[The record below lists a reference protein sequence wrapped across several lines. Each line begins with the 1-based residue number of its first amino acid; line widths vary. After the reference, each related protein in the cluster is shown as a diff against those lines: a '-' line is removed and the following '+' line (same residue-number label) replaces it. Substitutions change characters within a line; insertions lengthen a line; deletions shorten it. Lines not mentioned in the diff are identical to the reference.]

1 MNDQQLA
8 LFVAVLIAVLPNILL
23 KFIDKVKSPQEKT
36 KGELEAADLSVD
48 TLTEAL
54 KEMREH
60 NKFLEDKLSTKRSEI
75 TVQNKMIYDINI
87 LNSELAKQNIELSNK
102 LVEIT
107 AKLEDCIANNLK
119 GESKC

>member
-1 MNDQQLA
+1 MSNQELA
-8 LFVAVLIAVLPNILL
+8 LLVALLVAVLPNILL
-23 KFIDKVKSPQEKT
+23 KIVEKVKTPQEKE

-60 NKFLEDKLSTKRSEI
+60 NKFLEDKLSSKRSEI

-87 LNSELAKQNIELSNK
+87 LNSELAKQNIELSTK
-102 LVEIT
+102 LVDIT
-107 AKLEDCIANNLK
+107 AKLEDCIAKNLRGDK
-119 GESKC
+119 EC

>member
-75 TVQNKMIYDINI
+75 TVQNKMIYDINV